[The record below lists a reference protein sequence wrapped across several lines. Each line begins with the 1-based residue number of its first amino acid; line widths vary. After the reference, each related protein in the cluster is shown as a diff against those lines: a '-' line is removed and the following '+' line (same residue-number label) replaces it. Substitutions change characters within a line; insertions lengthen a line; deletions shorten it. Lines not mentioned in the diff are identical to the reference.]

1 MDQAIEFMVGASL
14 FVLAL
19 SLLFRTKVWISWLH
33 QIEHKGRYF
42 SLILGSVNVVLGSVI
57 LGFHWI
63 WNGLQLLTT
72 FIGAVLLLKGAIY
85 MLFPQWL
92 HRKLLQFSKNYKV
105 ILKVMVDSIAGDLH
119 GDFIYMVGSIVQT
132 RYQRLLCKFCVS

>member
-33 QIEHKGRYF
+33 QVEHKGRYF
-42 SLILGSVNVVLGSVI
+42 SLIVGSFSVVLGSII

-63 WNGLQLLTT
+63 WDGLPLLTT
-72 FIGAVLLLKGAIY
+72 LVGAAILLKGITY
-85 MLFPQWL
+85 MLFPKWL
-92 HRKLLQFSKNYKV
+92 HRILLQFSKNYKL
-105 ILKVMVDSIAGDLH
+105 ILRVWSIPLLAISIAILYTWWEVSFRH
-119 GDFIYMVGSIVQT
+119 GINEFCSTFI
-132 RYQRLLCKFCVS
+132 

>member
-105 ILKVMVDSIAGDLH
+105 LLKLWSIPLLAISISILYTWWEVSFRH
-119 GDFIYMVGSIVQT
+119 GINDFCATFV
-132 RYQRLLCKFCVS
+132 